1 MSNGT
6 RQIKLGIVLWLENEE
21 GDIPPFTDTDL
32 EILDVTVRA
41 LLKMLADAEVVKEGD
56 FGFTKEQVQHL
67 IDRMRFLQDVD
78 IQRIQEV
85 G

>member
-41 LLKMLADAEVVKEGD
+41 MLKMLADAEVVNEGD

-67 IDRMRFLQDVD
+67 IDRMRYLQDVD